1 MYIER
6 VCASY
11 NSFFYFHLRHQH
23 TRRASLYHARSPP
36 RVVSATFSSWYVVR
50 ALLPL
55 SSDTEEHGGGRL
67 GSLSLASVGHA
78 TPAQWEHILLPRS
91 NRGSTSNRTAHAQHF
106 PRSPASCTR
115 LSSRRSPLW
124 SRRGRRAGAVYSD
137 TPVLLSHSDN
147 SMRLMRLFFKGRS
160 ALVRETSRERG

>member
-1 MYIER
+1 MCECELQQLLLFSSPTPAHTPRQLVSRSITTSCR
-6 VCASY
+6 
-11 NSFFYFHLRHQH
+11 FRH
-23 TRRASLYHARSPP
+23 
-36 RVVSATFSSWYVVR
+36 VSSWYVVR
-50 ALLPL
+50 ALSPL
-55 SSDTEEHGGGRL
+55 SSDAEEHGGGRL